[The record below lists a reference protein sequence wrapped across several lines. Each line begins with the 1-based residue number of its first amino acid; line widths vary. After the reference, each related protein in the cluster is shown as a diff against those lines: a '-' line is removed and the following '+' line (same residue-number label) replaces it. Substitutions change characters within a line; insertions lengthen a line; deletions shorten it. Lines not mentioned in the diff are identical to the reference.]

1 MKSKKLLIALI
12 ISLICGLG
20 LGVWYAHYAQQQT
33 IKHDYSFSSTP
44 TIFVHGWTGTGKS
57 EEPLFAS
64 AQNLKIAKRHMII
77 YVQSNGKLR
86 IKGHLNNKMKNPIVQ
101 VIFKNNRA
109 GEVKDAHW
117 LMKIMRVLKTTY
129 HVKRYN
135 AVGHSMGSYAWVY
148 YNMLV
153 GNNAKYP
160 RLERAVLIGGPY
172 DGIINNHKLNQ
183 PQNPPLSKLW
193 DDRPNENHLL
203 KNGRP
208 KIIHPEYQK
217 LLDIRS
223 RFPKQARVLNI
234 YGDLL
239 DGSNSDGVITI
250 PSARSLAYLIK
261 NEVTSYH
268 ELRVTGANAQH
279 SKLHEYNLT
288 VNKALTNFLWGR
300 NKAIS

>member
-1 MKSKKLLIALI
+1 M
-12 ISLICGLG
+12 
-20 LGVWYAHYAQQQT
+20 
-33 IKHDYSFSSTP
+33 
-44 TIFVHGWTGTGKS
+44 
-57 EEPLFAS
+57 
-64 AQNLKIAKRHMII
+64 
-77 YVQSNGKLR
+77 QSNGKLR

-208 KIIHPEYQK
+208 KIDPSLRATGCINARPRNGLR
-217 LLDIRS
+217 LLI
-223 RFPKQARVLNI
+223 I
-234 YGDLL
+234 Y
-239 DGSNSDGVITI
+239 
-250 PSARSLAYLIK
+250 
-261 NEVTSYH
+261 
-268 ELRVTGANAQH
+268 
-279 SKLHEYNLT
+279 
-288 VNKALTNFLWGR
+288 
-300 NKAIS
+300 

>member
-1 MKSKKLLIALI
+1 MLIALI

-77 YVQSNGKLR
+77 YVRSNGKLR

-193 DDRPNENHLL
+193 D
-203 KNGRP
+203 GRP

>member
-33 IKHDYSFSSTP
+33 IKNDYSFSSTP

-77 YVQSNGKLR
+77 YVRSNGKLR

-160 RLERAVLIGGPY
+160 RLARAVLIGGPY